1 MSLNKLFF
9 DLKLDFLLGSINGLD
24 STLLD
29 ATRLNSFQLNST
41 RQFGSARFNST
52 QLDSPR
58 LNPNQLYSIPYILFC
73 STLLYLWL
81 AKSGHLALAPR
92 FANVANDVTDQQGR
106 MTGSEQKH
114 PHLSNLLLQLLLQ
127 KGHDLD

>member
-1 MSLNKLFF
+1 M
-9 DLKLDFLLGSINGLD
+9 D
-24 STLLD
+24 ST
-29 ATRLNSFQLNST
+29 RLY
-41 RQFGSARFNST
+41 ST
-52 QLDSPR
+52 QLDSTRFSSTQLVNSAPLGSTQLSSTR
-58 LNPNQLYSIPYILFC
+58 LDSTQINSIQFHIILFC

-114 PHLSNLLLQLLLQ
+114 LHLSNLLLQLLLQ